1 MHWFFI
7 SVSPDE
13 ENRMDEKTTEGKGD
27 KYEALG
33 SPLLQQNDELGSF
46 ILAREIDCG
55 SKRLRSFDAR

>member
-1 MHWFFI
+1 
-7 SVSPDE
+7 
-13 ENRMDEKTTEGKGD
+13 MDEKTTEGKGD